1 MRRPD
6 SGSGVLP
13 TRDAT
18 AADRAVRSRH
28 MTETNGA
35 VPAESV
41 IPRMTGQPLW
51 KRLLR
56 GAVTILVL
64 VLVFGFV
71 LPKLADYRAV
81 ADHIGDIDP
90 IQWLLLAIFAGWF
103 LVAYVFVFMS
113 TLPGLRFREGFVVQT
128 TATAVNN
135 SLPAGGAIAL
145 PITYS
150 QFLSWGFAP
159 EAVTAALLTAG
170 VWDQLAR
177 LALPVLSVAAIAI
190 TGEAI
195 WWMWLVSVGGIVVV
209 VGAIWLISLVLR
221 SRSAAVAL
229 GNRLDKV
236 VNWGLEKIN
245 RDPVDVV
252 AATLK
257 FRDNVRH
264 VARDR
269 WKWVTA
275 ATVANHAS
283 MAALFVV
290 SLRAVGVSSNDIS
303 LPWLLLAFSLGRLL
317 VMIPVSPGGLGL
329 VDLGFIGLVSLGWS
343 AGADA
348 DLISAGVLLYRALSF
363 LPPIL
368 IGLGSWIFWRANRSW
383 RHDWQ
388 VERRGDVVPT

>member
-1 MRRPD
+1 
-6 SGSGVLP
+6 
-13 TRDAT
+13 
-18 AADRAVRSRH
+18 
-28 MTETNGA
+28 MTESNGA
-35 VPAESV
+35 ATEESA
-41 IPRMTGQPLW
+41 IPRGTDQPRW

-56 GAVTILVL
+56 AGVTILFL

-81 ADHIGDIDP
+81 ADHIGAVEP

-103 LVAYVFVFMS
+103 LVAYVFVFMT

-145 PITYS
+145 PVTYS
-150 QFLSWGFAP
+150 QFLSWGFTP
-159 EAVTAALLTAG
+159 EAITAALVSAG

-177 LALPVLSVAAIAI
+177 LALPVLSVAAIAV
-190 TGEAI
+190 TGEAL
-195 WWMWLVSVGGIVVV
+195 WWMWLISVAGIIVV

-221 SRSAAVAL
+221 SQSASVAL
-229 GNRLDKV
+229 GNWLNKV
-236 VNWGLEKIN
+236 VNWALARLKREPI
-245 RDPVDVV
+245 DAV
-252 AATLK
+252 AATLQ

-264 VARDR
+264 VAQHR
-269 WKWVTA
+269 WVWVTI

-290 SLRAVGVSSNDIS
+290 SLRAVGVSNQDVS
-303 LPWLLLAFSLGRLL
+303 LAWLLLGFSLGRLL

-329 VDLGFIGLVSLGWS
+329 VDLGFIGLVSLGWGT
-343 AGADA
+343 GADP
-348 DLISAGVLLYRALSF
+348 DLIAAGVLLYRALSF

-368 IGLGSWIFWRANRSW
+368 IGLGSWIFWRVNRSW
-383 RHDWQ
+383 RQDWQ
-388 VERRGDVVPT
+388 VQRRGDVVAT

>member
-1 MRRPD
+1 
-6 SGSGVLP
+6 
-13 TRDAT
+13 
-18 AADRAVRSRH
+18 

-35 VPAESV
+35 VPDASAVPQITE
-41 IPRMTGQPLW
+41 QPLW

-64 VLVFGFV
+64 ALVFGFV
-71 LPKLADYRAV
+71 IPKLADYRAV

-128 TATAVNN
+128 TATAINN

-145 PITYS
+145 PVTYS
-150 QFLSWGFAP
+150 QFLSWGFTP

-177 LALPVLSVAAIAI
+177 LALPALSVAAIAI

-221 SRSAAVAL
+221 SQSAAVAL
-229 GNRLDKV
+229 GNRLDKI
-236 VNWGLEKIN
+236 VNWGLEKIK
-245 RDPVDVV
+245 RDPVDVA

-257 FRDNVRH
+257 FRDSVRH

-290 SLRAVGVSSNDIS
+290 SLRAAGVSSDDVS

-329 VDLGFIGLVSLGWS
+329 VDLGFIGLVSLGWG

-348 DLISAGVLLYRALSF
+348 DFISAGVLLYRALSF

-368 IGLGSWIFWRANRSW
+368 IGLGSWIFWRFNRSW

-388 VERRGDVVPT
+388 VERRGDVVSA

>member
-1 MRRPD
+1 
-6 SGSGVLP
+6 
-13 TRDAT
+13 
-18 AADRAVRSRH
+18 
-28 MTETNGA
+28 MTETDGTAPEELSIPKGA
-35 VPAESV
+35 H
-41 IPRMTGQPLW
+41 QPPW

-56 GAVTILVL
+56 AAVTILVL

-71 LPKLADYRAV
+71 LPKLADYQAV

-90 IQWLLLAIFAGWF
+90 IQWLLLAVFSGWF
-103 LVAYVFVFMS
+103 LIAYVFVFMS

-128 TATAVNN
+128 TATAINN

-145 PITYS
+145 PVTYS
-150 QFLSWGFAP
+150 QFLSWGFTP

-195 WWMWLVSVGGIVVV
+195 WWMWLISLGGIVVV
-209 VGAIWLISLVLR
+209 VGAVWLISRVLR
-221 SRSAAVAL
+221 SQSAAVSLGNWLSKIVNWAL
-229 GNRLDKV
+229 G
-236 VNWGLEKIN
+236 KIK
-245 RDPVDVV
+245 RDPIDVV
-252 AATLK
+252 AATLM

-264 VARDR
+264 VAKHR

-290 SLRAVGVSSNDIS
+290 SLRSVGVSSDDVS

-329 VDLGFIGLVSLGWS
+329 VDLGFIGLVSLGWGS
-343 AGADA
+343 GVDH

-368 IGLGSWIFWRANRSW
+368 IGLGSWIFWRINRSW
-383 RHDWQ
+383 RRDWK
-388 VERRGDVVPT
+388 VERRGDIAPT

>member
-1 MRRPD
+1 MP
-6 SGSGVLP
+6 S
-13 TRDAT
+13 TRDVAL
-18 AADRAVRSRH
+18 AERAVRYGH
-28 MTETNGA
+28 MTESNGA
-35 VPAESV
+35 APEESA
-41 IPRMTGQPLW
+41 IPQRTGQPLW

-56 GAVTILVL
+56 AAVTVLVL

-71 LPKLADYRAV
+71 LPQLADYRAV
-81 ADHIGDIDP
+81 ADLIGDIEP
-90 IQWLLLAIFAGWF
+90 IQWLLLAIFAMWF
-103 LVAYVFVFMS
+103 LIAYVFVFMS

-128 TATAVNN
+128 TATAINN

-150 QFLSWGFAP
+150 QFLSWGFTP
-159 EAVTAALLTAG
+159 ESVTAALLTAG

-190 TGEAI
+190 TGEAL
-195 WWMWLVSVGGIVVV
+195 WWMWLISLGGIVVV
-209 VGAIWLISLVLR
+209 VGAIWLIARILGSQ
-221 SRSAAVAL
+221 SAALAL
-229 GNRLDKV
+229 GKWLDKIT
-236 VNWGLEKIN
+236 NWGLEKIK

-264 VARDR
+264 VAQHR

-275 ATVANHAS
+275 ATIANHAS
-283 MAALFVV
+283 MAALFAV
-290 SLRAVGVSSNDIS
+290 SLRAVGVSSDDVS

-317 VMIPVSPGGLGL
+317 VIIPVSPGGLGL
-329 VDLGFIGLVSLGWS
+329 VDLGFIGLVSLGWG
-343 AGADA
+343 AGADP

-368 IGLGSWIFWRANRSW
+368 VGLGSWLFWRANRSW
-383 RHDWQ
+383 RQDWQ
-388 VERRGDVVPT
+388 TERRGEVIPV

>member
-1 MRRPD
+1 M
-6 SGSGVLP
+6 LP

-18 AADRAVRSRH
+18 PADRAVRYRH

-35 VPAESV
+35 VPGEAA
-41 IPRMTGQPLW
+41 IPQMTGQPLW
-51 KRLLR
+51 QRLLR
-56 GAVTILVL
+56 AAVTILVL

-71 LPKLADYRAV
+71 LPKLADYRTV
-81 ADHIGDIDP
+81 VDHIGDIDP
-90 IQWLLLAIFAGWF
+90 IQWLLLTIFAGWF
-103 LVAYVFVFMS
+103 LIAYVFVFMS

-128 TATAVNN
+128 TATAINN

-145 PITYS
+145 PVTYS

-195 WWMWLVSVGGIVVV
+195 WWMWLVSLGGIAVV

-221 SRSAAVAL
+221 SQSAAVAL
-229 GNRLDKV
+229 GNRLDKI
-236 VNWGLEKIN
+236 VNWGLAKIKRN
-245 RDPVDVV
+245 RVDVTT
-252 AATLK
+252 ATLK

-264 VARDR
+264 VALHR
-269 WKWVTA
+269 WRWVTA

-290 SLRAVGVSSNDIS
+290 SLRAVGVSSIDVS

-317 VMIPVSPGGLGL
+317 VIIPVSPGGLGL
-329 VDLGFIGLVSLGWS
+329 VDLGFIGLVSLGWG

-368 IGLGSWIFWRANRSW
+368 IGLGSWVFWRANRSW
-383 RHDWQ
+383 RRDWQ

>member
-1 MRRPD
+1 M
-6 SGSGVLP
+6 
-13 TRDAT
+13 TDAN
-18 AADRAVRSRH
+18 RAV
-28 MTETNGA
+28 
-35 VPAESV
+35 PDESA
-41 IPRMTGQPLW
+41 IPQRAGQPLW
-51 KRLLR
+51 QRLLR
-56 GAVTILVL
+56 AAVTILVL

-81 ADHIGDIDP
+81 ADHIGDIEP

-113 TLPGLRFREGFVVQT
+113 TLPGLRLREGFVVQT
-128 TATAVNN
+128 TATAINN

-145 PITYS
+145 PVTYS

-177 LALPVLSVAAIAI
+177 LALPALSVAAIAV
-190 TGEAI
+190 TGEAL
-195 WWMWLVSVGGIVVV
+195 WWMWLVSLAGVLVV
-209 VGAIWLISLVLR
+209 VGAIWLISRVLR
-221 SRSAAVAL
+221 SQSAAIAL
-229 GNRLDKV
+229 GQWLGKIA
-236 VNWGLEKIN
+236 NWGLEKIK

-264 VARDR
+264 VARYR

-275 ATVANHAS
+275 ATIANHAS

-290 SLRAVGVSSNDIS
+290 SLRAVGVSSTDVS
-303 LPWLLLAFSLGRLL
+303 LPSLLLAFSLGRLL

-329 VDLGFIGLVSLGWS
+329 VDLGFIGLVSLGWG
-343 AGADA
+343 AGADP

-363 LPPIL
+363 LPPIV
-368 IGLGSWIFWRANRSW
+368 IGLGSWIFWRVNRSW
-383 RHDWQ
+383 RRDWQ
-388 VERRGDVVPT
+388 VERRGDVVPN

>member
-1 MRRPD
+1 MTATDGTAPEE
-6 SGSGVLP
+6 SSVP
-13 TRDAT
+13 TGT
-18 AADRAVRSRH
+18 H
-28 MTETNGA
+28 
-35 VPAESV
+35 
-41 IPRMTGQPLW
+41 QPLW

-56 GAVTILVL
+56 AAVTILVL
-64 VLVFGFV
+64 ILVFGFV

-90 IQWLLLAIFAGWF
+90 IQWLLLAIFSGWF

-128 TATAVNN
+128 TATGINN

-145 PITYS
+145 PVTYS
-150 QFLSWGFAP
+150 QFLSWGFTP

-190 TGEAI
+190 TGEAV
-195 WWMWLVSVGGIVVV
+195 WWMWLISLGGILVVA
-209 VGAIWLISLVLR
+209 GAVWLISRVLR
-221 SRSAAVAL
+221 SQSAAVSL
-229 GNRLDKV
+229 GNWLDKI
-236 VNWGLEKIN
+236 VNWGLGKIK
-245 RDPVDVV
+245 RDPIDVV
-252 AATLK
+252 AATLT

-264 VARDR
+264 VAEYR

-283 MAALFVV
+283 MTALFVV
-290 SLRAVGVSSNDIS
+290 SLRAVGVSSDDVS

-329 VDLGFIGLVSLGWS
+329 VDLGFIGLVSLGWGS
-343 AGADA
+343 GADP

-368 IGLGSWIFWRANRSW
+368 IGLGSWIFWRVNRSW
-383 RHDWQ
+383 RRDWK
-388 VERRGDVVPT
+388 VERRGDIAAT

>member
-1 MRRPD
+1 
-6 SGSGVLP
+6 
-13 TRDAT
+13 
-18 AADRAVRSRH
+18 

-35 VPAESV
+35 VPGEAA
-41 IPRMTGQPLW
+41 IPQMTGQPLW
-51 KRLLR
+51 QRLLR
-56 GAVTILVL
+56 AAVTILVL

-71 LPKLADYRAV
+71 LPKLADYRTV
-81 ADHIGDIDP
+81 VDHIGDIDP
-90 IQWLLLAIFAGWF
+90 IQWLLLTIFAGWF
-103 LVAYVFVFMS
+103 LIAYVFVFMS

-128 TATAVNN
+128 TATAINN

-145 PITYS
+145 PVTYS

-195 WWMWLVSVGGIVVV
+195 WWMWLVSLGGIAVV

-221 SRSAAVAL
+221 SQSAAVAL
-229 GNRLDKV
+229 GNRLDKI
-236 VNWGLEKIN
+236 VNWGLAKIKRN
-245 RDPVDVV
+245 RVDVTT
-252 AATLK
+252 ATLK

-264 VARDR
+264 VALHR
-269 WKWVTA
+269 WRWVTA

-290 SLRAVGVSSNDIS
+290 SLRAVGVSSIDVS

-317 VMIPVSPGGLGL
+317 VIIPVSPGGLGL
-329 VDLGFIGLVSLGWS
+329 VDLGFIGLVSLGWG

-368 IGLGSWIFWRANRSW
+368 IGLGSWVFWRVNRSW
-383 RHDWQ
+383 RRDWQ

>member
-1 MRRPD
+1 
-6 SGSGVLP
+6 
-13 TRDAT
+13 
-18 AADRAVRSRH
+18 

-35 VPAESV
+35 VPDESA
-41 IPRMTGQPLW
+41 IPQITEQPLW

-71 LPKLADYRAV
+71 LPKLADYQAV

-90 IQWLLLAIFAGWF
+90 MQWLLLAIFAGWF

-128 TATAVNN
+128 TATAINN

-145 PITYS
+145 PVTYS

-177 LALPVLSVAAIAI
+177 LALPVLAVAAIAI

-195 WWMWLVSVGGIVVV
+195 WWMWLVSLGGIAVV

-221 SRSAAVAL
+221 SQSAAVAL
-229 GNRLDKV
+229 GNRLDKI
-236 VNWGLEKIN
+236 VNWGLEKIK
-245 RDPVDVV
+245 RDPVDVA

-257 FRDNVRH
+257 FRDSVRH
-264 VARDR
+264 VARYR
-269 WKWVTA
+269 WKWVTL

-290 SLRAVGVSSNDIS
+290 SLRAVGVSSDDVS

-329 VDLGFIGLVSLGWS
+329 VDLGFIGLVSLGWGT
-343 AGADA
+343 GADA

-368 IGLGSWIFWRANRSW
+368 IGLGSWVFWRANRSW

-388 VERRGDVVPT
+388 VERRGDVLPT